1 MIETIDYVER
11 LWVGLD
17 KIKDMYNIVVT
28 SVRKNGLI
36 ILKDVYIGEDLIYR
50 IRVGEVEKYFGSIV

>member
-1 MIETIDYVER
+1 M
-11 LWVGLD
+11 GLD

>member
-1 MIETIDYVER
+1 M
-11 LWVGLD
+11 GLD

-36 ILKDVYIGEDLIYR
+36 ILKDAYIGEDVYIGEDLIYR